1 MVTITGGRKQSRS
14 NYKGQANILP
24 LDGASSPLHHCVNLG
39 AGTGQYRRGRADLRA
54 PQGRPTGTRQLPVL
68 QGGKDSCSSTFQ
80 ASSLPL
86 TPCLKSEIR
95 VGQLPPPP
103 QHAGPTVTATT
114 CLTQQTVSSRGQ
126 DEVSHCV
133 CWLEL
138 GCWVQMQ
145 VLSLTSGAEWVK
157 LVGLSVP
164 SFPHP

>member
-39 AGTGQYRRGRADLRA
+39 AGTGQYRRGRAGLRA

-86 TPCLKSEIR
+86 TPCLKSEIDPHTPAAQR
-95 VGQLPPPP
+95 KLMSKGL
-103 QHAGPTVTATT
+103 
-114 CLTQQTVSSRGQ
+114 CL
-126 DEVSHCV
+126 
-133 CWLEL
+133 
-138 GCWVQMQ
+138 
-145 VLSLTSGAEWVK
+145 
-157 LVGLSVP
+157 GLSIPLAFLGPLIVIIGATC
-164 SFPHP
+164 